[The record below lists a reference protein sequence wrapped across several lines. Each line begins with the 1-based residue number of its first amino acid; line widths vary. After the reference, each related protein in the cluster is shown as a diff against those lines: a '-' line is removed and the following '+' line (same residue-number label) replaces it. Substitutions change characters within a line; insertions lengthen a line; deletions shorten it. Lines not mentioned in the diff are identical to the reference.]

1 MIEQANH
8 LMAEW
13 HIAVIRRARNFLAEQ
28 WWRFL
33 IGISFLTLINF
44 ILLVIT
50 ASDKLKALTGIKFT
64 SEIVLLL
71 VPAALLS
78 VWLLGLILEKYIK
91 FPQQQE
97 REAVK
102 RSPIWQE
109 TQRKLD
115 LIIEKLERLER
126 KR

>member
-1 MIEQANH
+1 
-8 LMAEW
+8 MAELL
-13 HIAVIRRARNFLAEQ
+13 RRIRNFLAEQ

-44 ILLVIT
+44 ILLVLT
-50 ASDKLKALTGIKFT
+50 ASDKLKALTGVRFT
-64 SEIVLLL
+64 AEVVLLL
-71 VPAALLS
+71 VPLAIIA
-78 VWLLGLILEKYIK
+78 VWLWGLILEKYIK

-97 REAVK
+97 REAWK

-109 TQRKLD
+109 THRKLD
-115 LIIEKLERLER
+115 EILARLARLER